1 MQNSVESSNR
11 GALAPKF
18 AGLFA
23 FIIGVIDLSRF
34 FAPDLHATLTGH
46 LSSVPGTVR
55 NATVLN
61 TIFTG
66 TLLILL
72 ADGLARRKFR
82 AWLATEILLLVAILL
97 RLALV
102 TNSDLAL
109 WALASPIALF
119 IYLLIFRKSFYAKPA
134 PGSRLETL
142 KTFLTTAGVAL
153 IGAACIV
160 FIRLRELTELNINFS
175 LHAVL
180 VYALPGFV
188 GVSTDISNQ
197 NNFGGDFAY
206 YGLFALGLAV
216 IVPTLYAM
224 LRSHKPLPQAQ
235 PDHDVELR
243 ELLGIWGEQDSLGYF
258 ALRPDKLLSWSPTR
272 KACVSYRVVGGV
284 AIASGDPIGDLE
296 AWPGAIESFVNECKQ
311 NGWIPAAAA
320 TSESGAEVWVRETQM
335 SALEIGDEAIVEVST
350 FTLEGRAMRN
360 VRQMVNRV
368 RRQGYTTHVA
378 PLGELTES
386 EVTELATKSIEW
398 RVGKTER
405 GYSMALGRIDAK
417 KDPKVVAIRAF
428 RDGKLAAFL
437 TFVPWGTQG
446 LSLDFMRRSP
456 ESDPGIT
463 ELLICD
469 LIEAC
474 SAREV
479 KQVSLNFAAFRDALE
494 RGDRI
499 GAGPVSKFNR
509 GFLRFVSRWIQID
522 SLYRF
527 NVKFRPIWEPRY
539 LVYNGSKEFLRAGLA
554 YVKAEGFL

>member
-1 MQNSVESSNR
+1 
-11 GALAPKF
+11 
-18 AGLFA
+18 
-23 FIIGVIDLSRF
+23 
-34 FAPDLHATLTGH
+34 
-46 LSSVPGTVR
+46 
-55 NATVLN
+55 
-61 TIFTG
+61 
-66 TLLILL
+66 
-72 ADGLARRKFR
+72 
-82 AWLATEILLLVAILL
+82 
-97 RLALV
+97 
-102 TNSDLAL
+102 L
-109 WALASPIALF
+109 WALASPVALF
-119 IYLLIFRKSFYAKPA
+119 VFLLIFRKNFYAKPA

-142 KTFLTTAGVAL
+142 KTFLITSTVAL
-153 IGAACIV
+153 IGASCIV
-160 FIRLRELTELNINFS
+160 YIRLSDLPQLNISFS
-175 LHAVL
+175 WHAVL

-197 NNFGGDFAY
+197 NDFGGDFAY

-216 IVPTLYAM
+216 IIPTLYAM

-235 PDHDVELR
+235 PDHDIELR
-243 ELLGIWGEQDSLGYF
+243 ELLSTWGEQDSLGYF

-272 KACVSYRVVGGV
+272 KACISYRVVGGV

-296 AWPGAIESFVNECKQ
+296 AWPGAIEAFVTECKEH
-311 NGWIPAAAA
+311 GWIPAAAA

-335 SALEIGDEAIVEVST
+335 NALEIGDEAIVEVPT

-368 RRQGYTTHVA
+368 RRQGYTTQIST
-378 PLGELTES
+378 LCELTEA
-386 EVTELATKSIEW
+386 EVIELATKSIEW

-405 GYSMALGRIDAK
+405 GYSMALGRIDAL
-417 KDPKVVAIRAF
+417 KDPNVVAIRAF

-456 ESDPGIT
+456 DSDPGIT

-469 LIEAC
+469 LIEGCA
-474 SAREV
+474 ARDI

-499 GAGPVSKFNR
+499 GAGPVSRFNR